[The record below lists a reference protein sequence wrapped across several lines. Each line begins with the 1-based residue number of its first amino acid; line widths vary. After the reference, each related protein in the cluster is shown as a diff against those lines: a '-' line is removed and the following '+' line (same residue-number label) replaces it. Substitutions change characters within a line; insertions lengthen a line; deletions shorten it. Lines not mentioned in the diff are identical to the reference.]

1 MTDAERSPGLARS
14 NFTILI
20 DHPGTRMLDYAQTK
34 LRLCGRA
41 NDRSCLR
48 DQNINSL

>member
-1 MTDAERSPGLARS
+1 MQNGLPDRILR
-14 NFTILI
+14 TTLI

-41 NDRSCLR
+41 NERSGLR